1 MHLDFVNLCSLK
13 KILLYLFLA
22 FGLFSQ
28 SDAIGAKA
36 KPVAKK
42 AQTASKSKQSSKKQS
57 SKKQSSKK
65 QSSKGKKKKSSSKY
79 AKGKKSSK
87 SSKKAVVKVAPVVR
101 TAQWQMIAQNKEQS
115 RIKDSVQKTNLIQVR
130 TADNEGYFA
139 SFFSNQKKAATF
151 QTLNGTAAVF
161 KSMSGWQDNKFY
173 ILTNELPVGTIVRI
187 TTSDFKSICAK
198 VINALP
204 EMGNAIQYRLNDAAA
219 AILGVTN
226 KTFQVS
232 VTY

>member
-1 MHLDFVNLCSLK
+1 LQLDFVNLPSLK
-13 KILLYLFLA
+13 KLILYLILA
-22 FGLFSQ
+22 FGLLSQ
-28 SDAIGAKA
+28 TDATGAKG
-36 KPVAKK
+36 KTVAKTG
-42 AQTASKSKQSSKKQS
+42 QTKKKVTKKKPASKSSKSKKTT
-57 SKKQSSKK
+57 
-65 QSSKGKKKKSSSKY
+65 KKKSSKY
-79 AKGKKSSK
+79 SK
-87 SSKKAVVKVAPVVR
+87 SKRSVAKVAPVVR
-101 TAQWQMIAQNKEQS
+101 TAQWEMIAQNKEQS
-115 RIKDSVQKTNLIQVR
+115 RIKDSVQKTNLVQVS
-130 TADNEGYFA
+130 TASNEGYFA

-187 TTSDFKSICAK
+187 TTADFKSICAK

-204 EMGNAIQYRLNDAAA
+204 EVGNAIQYRLNDAAA

>member
-1 MHLDFVNLCSLK
+1 MQLDFVNLSSLK
-13 KILLYLFLA
+13 KLILYLILA
-22 FGLFSQ
+22 FGLLSQ
-28 SDAIGAKA
+28 TDATGAKG
-36 KPVAKK
+36 KTVAKTG
-42 AQTASKSKQSSKKQS
+42 QTKKKVTKKKPASKSSKSKKTS
-57 SKKQSSKK
+57 
-65 QSSKGKKKKSSSKY
+65 KKKSSKY
-79 AKGKKSSK
+79 SK
-87 SSKKAVVKVAPVVR
+87 SKRSVAKVAPVVR

-115 RIKDSVQKTNLIQVR
+115 RIKDSVQKTNLVQVS
-130 TADNEGYFA
+130 TASNEGYFA

-187 TTSDFKSICAK
+187 TTADLKSICAK

-204 EMGNAIQYRLNDAAA
+204 EVGNAIQYRLNDAAA

>member
-1 MHLDFVNLCSLK
+1 MK
-13 KILLYLFLA
+13 KYILYLILA

-28 SDAIGAKA
+28 TDAIGAKSKA
-36 KPVAKK
+36 VAKK
-42 AQTASKSKQSSKKQS
+42 GQTTKKATSKKKSTSKSSKSK
-57 SKKQSSKK
+57 
-65 QSSKGKKKKSSSKY
+65 KGGKKKSSKYSKS
-79 AKGKKSSK
+79 KKKSSK
-87 SSKKAVVKVAPVVR
+87 SKKSVAKVAPVVR

-115 RIKDSVQKTNLIQVR
+115 RIKDSVQKTNLVQVST
-130 TADNEGYFA
+130 TANEGYFA

-187 TTSDFKSICAK
+187 TTSDLKSICAK

-204 EMGNAIQYRLNDAAA
+204 EVGSAIQYRLNDAAA

>member
-1 MHLDFVNLCSLK
+1 MK
-13 KILLYLFLA
+13 KFLLYLILA

-28 SDAIGAKA
+28 TDAIGAKSKA
-36 KPVAKK
+36 VAKK
-42 AQTASKSKQSSKKQS
+42 GQTVKKATQIKQTSKTSKSK
-57 SKKQSSKK
+57 
-65 QSSKGKKKKSSSKY
+65 KGTKKKSSKYSKS
-79 AKGKKSSK
+79 KKKSSK
-87 SSKKAVVKVAPVVR
+87 SKKSVAKVAPVVR

-115 RIKDSVQKTNLIQVR
+115 RIKDSVQKTKLVQESTV
-130 TADNEGYFA
+130 ANEGYFA

-161 KSMSGWQDNKFY
+161 KSMSGWKDNKFY

-187 TTSDFKSICAK
+187 TTSDLKSICAK

-204 EMGNAIQYRLNDAAA
+204 EVGNAIQYRLNDAAA

>member
-1 MHLDFVNLCSLK
+1 MK
-13 KILLYLFLA
+13 KFILYLILA

-28 SDAIGAKA
+28 TDATGAKG
-36 KPVAKK
+36 KTVAKTG
-42 AQTASKSKQSSKKQS
+42 QTKKKVTKKKPTSKSSKSK
-57 SKKQSSKK
+57 
-65 QSSKGKKKKSSSKY
+65 KGSKKKSSKYSKS
-79 AKGKKSSK
+79 KKSV
-87 SSKKAVVKVAPVVR
+87 AKVAPVVR

-115 RIKDSVQKTNLIQVR
+115 RIKDSVQKTNLVQVN
-130 TADNEGYFA
+130 TDTNEGYFA
-139 SFFSNQKKAATF
+139 SLFSTQKKAATF

-187 TTSDFKSICAK
+187 TTADFKSICAK

-204 EMGNAIQYRLNDAAA
+204 EVGNAIQYRLNDAAA

>member
-1 MHLDFVNLCSLK
+1 MK
-13 KILLYLFLA
+13 KLFTYLILA

-28 SDAIGAKA
+28 MDATGAKGKA
-36 KPVAKK
+36 VAKT
-42 AQTASKSKQSSKKQS
+42 AQTTKKAASKKKPTRKSSKSKKGSKKKSSKYLKS
-57 SKKQSSKK
+57 
-65 QSSKGKKKKSSSKY
+65 KKSSSKS
-79 AKGKKSSK
+79 KKSV
-87 SSKKAVVKVAPVVR
+87 AKVAPVVR
-101 TAQWQMIAQNKEQS
+101 TAQWQMIAQNKEQL
-115 RIKDSVQKTNLIQVR
+115 RIKDSVQKTNLVQVS
-130 TADNEGYFA
+130 TASNEGYFA
-139 SFFSNQKKAATF
+139 SLFSNQKKAATF

-187 TTSDFKSICAK
+187 TTADFKSICAK

-204 EMGNAIQYRLNDAAA
+204 EVGNAIQYRLNDAAA

>member
-1 MHLDFVNLCSLK
+1 MQLDFVNLSSLK
-13 KILLYLFLA
+13 KLITYLILA

-28 SDAIGAKA
+28 MDATGAKA
-36 KPVAKK
+36 KAVAKN
-42 AQTASKSKQSSKKQS
+42 AQTTKKAASKKKPTSKSSKSK
-57 SKKQSSKK
+57 
-65 QSSKGKKKKSSSKY
+65 KGSQ
-79 AKGKKSSK
+79 KKSSK
-87 SSKKAVVKVAPVVR
+87 YSKSKKSVAKVAPVVR
-101 TAQWQMIAQNKEQS
+101 TAQWEMIAQNKEQS
-115 RIKDSVQKTNLIQVR
+115 RIKDSLQKINLVQTS
-130 TADNEGYFA
+130 TASNEGYFA
-139 SFFSNQKKAATF
+139 SLFSSQKKAATF

-187 TTSDFKSICAK
+187 TTADFKSICAK

-204 EMGNAIQYRLNDAAA
+204 EVGNAIQYRLNDAAA

>member
-1 MHLDFVNLCSLK
+1 MK
-13 KILLYLFLA
+13 KIILYLILA

-28 SDAIGAKA
+28 TDATGAKGKA
-36 KPVAKK
+36 VANKGQTVKKTTQKKP
-42 AQTASKSKQSSKKQS
+42 TSTSSKSKKGSIKKSSKY
-57 SKKQSSKK
+57 SKS
-65 QSSKGKKKKSSSKY
+65 KKKSSNS
-79 AKGKKSSK
+79 KKSV
-87 SSKKAVVKVAPVVR
+87 AKVAPVVR

-115 RIKDSVQKTNLIQVR
+115 RIKDSVQKTKLVQVST
-130 TADNEGYFA
+130 TANEGYFA
-139 SFFSNQKKAATF
+139 SFFSSQKKAATF

-187 TTSDFKSICAK
+187 TTSDLKSICAK

-204 EMGNAIQYRLNDAAA
+204 EVGSAIQYRLNDAAA

>member
-1 MHLDFVNLCSLK
+1 MK
-13 KILLYLFLA
+13 KFILYLILA

-28 SDAIGAKA
+28 SDATGAKG
-36 KPVAKK
+36 KTVAKK
-42 AQTASKSKQSSKKQS
+42 AQTVKKATQKKPVSKSSKSK
-57 SKKQSSKK
+57 
-65 QSSKGKKKKSSSKY
+65 KGSKKKSSKYSKS
-79 AKGKKSSK
+79 KKKSSK
-87 SSKKAVVKVAPVVR
+87 SKKSVAKVAPLVR

-115 RIKDSVQKTNLIQVR
+115 RIKDSVQKTNLIQESTV
-130 TADNEGYFA
+130 ANEGYFA

-161 KSMSGWQDNKFY
+161 KSMSGWKDNKFY

-187 TTSDFKSICAK
+187 TTSDLKSICAK

-204 EMGNAIQYRLNDAAA
+204 EVGNAIQYRLNDAAA

>member
-1 MHLDFVNLCSLK
+1 MK
-13 KILLYLFLA
+13 KFILYLILA

-28 SDAIGAKA
+28 TDATGAKGKTVA
-36 KPVAKK
+36 KTGQTKKKVTKKKPTSKSSKSKKRSSKSKKPVAK
-42 AQTASKSKQSSKKQS
+42 
-57 SKKQSSKK
+57 
-65 QSSKGKKKKSSSKY
+65 
-79 AKGKKSSK
+79 
-87 SSKKAVVKVAPVVR
+87 VVPVVR

-115 RIKDSVQKTNLIQVR
+115 RIKDSVQKTNLVQVS
-130 TADNEGYFA
+130 TATNEGYFA
-139 SFFSNQKKAATF
+139 SLFSSQKKAATF

-187 TTSDFKSICAK
+187 TTADFKSICAK

-204 EMGNAIQYRLNDAAA
+204 EVGNAIQYRLNDAAA

>member
-1 MHLDFVNLCSLK
+1 MK
-13 KILLYLFLA
+13 KLILYLILA
-22 FGLFSQ
+22 FGLLSQ
-28 SDAIGAKA
+28 TDATGAKG
-36 KPVAKK
+36 KTVAKTG
-42 AQTASKSKQSSKKQS
+42 QTKKKVTKKKPASKSSKSKKTS
-57 SKKQSSKK
+57 
-65 QSSKGKKKKSSSKY
+65 KKKSSKY
-79 AKGKKSSK
+79 SK
-87 SSKKAVVKVAPVVR
+87 SKRSVAKVAPVVR

-115 RIKDSVQKTNLIQVR
+115 RIKDSVQKTNLVQVS
-130 TADNEGYFA
+130 TASNEGYFA

-204 EMGNAIQYRLNDAAA
+204 EVGNAIQYRLNDAAA

>member
-1 MHLDFVNLCSLK
+1 MK
-13 KILLYLFLA
+13 KFLLYLILA

-28 SDAIGAKA
+28 TDAIGAKSKA
-36 KPVAKK
+36 VAKK
-42 AQTASKSKQSSKKQS
+42 GQTVKKATQIKQTSKTSKSKN
-57 SKKQSSKK
+57 
-65 QSSKGKKKKSSSKY
+65 GTKKKSSKYSKS
-79 AKGKKSSK
+79 KKKSSK
-87 SSKKAVVKVAPVVR
+87 SKKSVAKVAPVVR

-115 RIKDSVQKTNLIQVR
+115 RIKDSVQKTKLVQESTTV
-130 TADNEGYFA
+130 NEGYFA

-161 KSMSGWQDNKFY
+161 KSMSGWKDNKFY

-204 EMGNAIQYRLNDAAA
+204 EVGNAIQYRLNDAAA

>member
-1 MHLDFVNLCSLK
+1 MK
-13 KILLYLFLA
+13 KFILYLILA
-22 FGLFSQ
+22 FGLFAQ
-28 SDAIGAKA
+28 TDATGAKG
-36 KPVAKK
+36 KTVAKK
-42 AQTASKSKQSSKKQS
+42 AQTTKKATTQKKPTSKSSKYKKGSKKKSNKYSKSK
-57 SKKQSSKK
+57 
-65 QSSKGKKKKSSSKY
+65 
-79 AKGKKSSK
+79 KKSSK
-87 SSKKAVVKVAPVVR
+87 SKKPIAKVAPVVR

-115 RIKDSVQKTNLIQVR
+115 RIKDSVQKKNLVQVST
-130 TADNEGYFA
+130 TANEGYFA

-204 EMGNAIQYRLNDAAA
+204 EVGNAIQYRLNDAAA

>member
-1 MHLDFVNLCSLK
+1 MK
-13 KILLYLFLA
+13 KIILYLILA

-28 SDAIGAKA
+28 TNATGAKG
-36 KPVAKK
+36 KTVAKK
-42 AQTASKSKQSSKKQS
+42 AQTVKKATQKKPASKSSKSKKGS
-57 SKKQSSKK
+57 
-65 QSSKGKKKKSSSKY
+65 KKKSSKYSKS
-79 AKGKKSSK
+79 KKKSSK
-87 SSKKAVVKVAPVVR
+87 SKKSVAKVAPVVR

-115 RIKDSVQKTNLIQVR
+115 RIKDSVQKTNLVQESTV
-130 TADNEGYFA
+130 ANEGYFA

-161 KSMSGWQDNKFY
+161 KSMSGWKDNKFY

-187 TTSDFKSICAK
+187 TTSDLKSICAK

-204 EMGNAIQYRLNDAAA
+204 EVGNAIQYRLNDAAA

>member
-1 MHLDFVNLCSLK
+1 MK
-13 KILLYLFLA
+13 KIILYLILA

-28 SDAIGAKA
+28 TDATGAKGKA
-36 KPVAKK
+36 VAKK
-42 AQTASKSKQSSKKQS
+42 GQTVKKATQKKPASKSSKSKKATQKKPASKSSKS
-57 SKKQSSKK
+57 
-65 QSSKGKKKKSSSKY
+65 KKKSSRS
-79 AKGKKSSK
+79 KKSV
-87 SSKKAVVKVAPVVR
+87 AKVAPVVR

-115 RIKDSVQKTNLIQVR
+115 RIKDSVQKTNLVQVST
-130 TADNEGYFA
+130 TANEGYFA

-187 TTSDFKSICAK
+187 TTSDLKSICAK

-204 EMGNAIQYRLNDAAA
+204 EVGSAIQYRLNDAAA

>member
-1 MHLDFVNLCSLK
+1 MK
-13 KILLYLFLA
+13 QYILYLILA

-28 SDAIGAKA
+28 TDAIGAKG
-36 KPVAKK
+36 KTVAKK
-42 AQTASKSKQSSKKQS
+42 AQTTKKATSKKKPTS
-57 SKKQSSKK
+57 
-65 QSSKGKKKKSSSKY
+65 
-79 AKGKKSSK
+79 KSSK
-87 SSKKAVVKVAPVVR
+87 SKKSTSKSKKSVAKVAPVVR

-115 RIKDSVQKTNLIQVR
+115 RIKDSLQKINLVKVS
-130 TADNEGYFA
+130 TVANEGYFA
-139 SFFSNQKKAATF
+139 SLFSSQKKAATF

-204 EMGNAIQYRLNDAAA
+204 EVGNAIQYRLNDAAA

>member
-1 MHLDFVNLCSLK
+1 LHLDFVNLPSLK
-13 KILLYLFLA
+13 KFILFLILA

-28 SDAIGAKA
+28 TDATGAKG
-36 KPVAKK
+36 KTVAKTG
-42 AQTASKSKQSSKKQS
+42 QTKKKVTKKKPTSKSSKSK
-57 SKKQSSKK
+57 
-65 QSSKGKKKKSSSKY
+65 KGSKKKSSKYSKS
-79 AKGKKSSK
+79 KKSV
-87 SSKKAVVKVAPVVR
+87 AKVAPVVR

-115 RIKDSVQKTNLIQVR
+115 RIKDSVQKTNLVQVN
-130 TADNEGYFA
+130 TATNEGYFA
-139 SFFSNQKKAATF
+139 SLFSTQKKAATF

-187 TTSDFKSICAK
+187 TTADFKSICAK

-204 EMGNAIQYRLNDAAA
+204 EVGNAIQYRLNDAAA

>member
-1 MHLDFVNLCSLK
+1 LK
-13 KILLYLFLA
+13 KFILYLILA

-28 SDAIGAKA
+28 SDATGAKG
-36 KPVAKK
+36 KTVAKK
-42 AQTASKSKQSSKKQS
+42 AQAVKNATQKKPVSKSSKSK
-57 SKKQSSKK
+57 
-65 QSSKGKKKKSSSKY
+65 KGSKKKSSKHSKS
-79 AKGKKSSK
+79 KKKSSK
-87 SSKKAVVKVAPVVR
+87 SKKSVAKVAPVVR

-115 RIKDSVQKTNLIQVR
+115 RIKDSVQKTNLIQESTV
-130 TADNEGYFA
+130 ANEGYFA

-161 KSMSGWQDNKFY
+161 KSMSGWKDNKFY

-187 TTSDFKSICAK
+187 TTSDLKSICAK

-204 EMGNAIQYRLNDAAA
+204 EVGNAIQYRLNDAAA

>member
-1 MHLDFVNLCSLK
+1 MK
-13 KILLYLFLA
+13 KIFLYLLLA

-28 SDAIGAKA
+28 SNAIGARA
-36 KPVAKK
+36 KTVSKK
-42 AQTASKSKQSSKKQS
+42 TQTSSKSKKSSKGQTG
-57 SKKQSSKK
+57 KKKTT
-65 QSSKGKKKKSSSKY
+65 KGKKKKASSKY
-79 AKGKKSSK
+79 SKSKKGKR
-87 SSKKAVVKVAPVVR
+87 SSKKSTVKVAPVVR

-115 RIKDSVQKTNLIQVR
+115 RIKDSVQKTNLVQVR
-130 TADNEGYFA
+130 SAENEGYFA
-139 SFFSNQKKAATF
+139 SFFSNQKKAASF
-151 QTLNGTAAVF
+151 QTLNGTASVF

-198 VINALP
+198 VINSLP
-204 EMGNAIQYRLNDAAA
+204 EVGNAIQYRLNDAAA

>member
-1 MHLDFVNLCSLK
+1 MK
-13 KILLYLFLA
+13 KLILYTILA

-28 SDAIGAKA
+28 TDATGAKG
-36 KPVAKK
+36 KTVAKK
-42 AQTASKSKQSSKKQS
+42 AQTTKKASSKKKS
-57 SKKQSSKK
+57 SKYSK
-65 QSSKGKKKKSSSKY
+65 SKKSSSK
-79 AKGKKSSK
+79 
-87 SSKKAVVKVAPVVR
+87 SKKPVAKVVPVVR
-101 TAQWQMIAQNKEQS
+101 TAQWEMIAQNKEQS
-115 RIKDSVQKTNLIQVR
+115 RIKDSVQKTNLVQVS
-130 TADNEGYFA
+130 TATNEGYFA
-139 SFFSNQKKAATF
+139 SLFSSQKKAATF

-187 TTSDFKSICAK
+187 TTADFKSICAK

-204 EMGNAIQYRLNDAAA
+204 EVGNAIQYRLNDAAA

>member
-1 MHLDFVNLCSLK
+1 LHLDFVNLSSLK
-13 KILLYLFLA
+13 QFILYLFLA

-28 SDAIGAKA
+28 TDVLGAKA
-36 KPVAKK
+36 KQVAKK
-42 AQTASKSKQSSKKQS
+42 SQVASKSSKASQKG
-57 SKKQSSKK
+57 KKPTP
-65 QSSKGKKKKSSSKY
+65 KGKKKSSNSKY
-79 AKGKKSSK
+79 KKPI
-87 SSKKAVVKVAPVVR
+87 VKVAPVVR
-101 TAQWQMIAQNKEQS
+101 TAQWAMIAQNKEQT
-115 RIKDSVQKTNLIQVR
+115 RIKDSIQKTNFVHVR
-130 TADNEGYFA
+130 TTENEGYFA
-139 SFFSNQKKAATF
+139 SFFSNQKKAASF

-161 KSMSGWQDNKFY
+161 KSMSGWKDNKFY

-204 EMGNAIQYRLNDAAA
+204 EVGNAIQYRLNDAAA

>member
-1 MHLDFVNLCSLK
+1 MK
-13 KILLYLFLA
+13 KFILYLILA

-28 SDAIGAKA
+28 TDATGAKG
-36 KPVAKK
+36 KTVAKTG
-42 AQTASKSKQSSKKQS
+42 QTKK
-57 SKKQSSKK
+57 KVT
-65 QSSKGKKKKSSSKY
+65 KKKSTS
-79 AKGKKSSK
+79 KSSK
-87 SSKKAVVKVAPVVR
+87 SKKGSKNKSSKYSKSKKSVAKVAPVVR
-101 TAQWQMIAQNKEQS
+101 TAQWEMIAQNKEQS
-115 RIKDSVQKTNLIQVR
+115 RIKDSLQKIKLVQTS
-130 TADNEGYFA
+130 TASNEGYFA
-139 SFFSNQKKAATF
+139 SLFSSQKKAATF

-204 EMGNAIQYRLNDAAA
+204 EVGNAIQYRLNDAAA

>member
-1 MHLDFVNLCSLK
+1 MK
-13 KILLYLFLA
+13 KLILYVLLA
-22 FGLFSQ
+22 IGLFSQ

-36 KPVAKK
+36 KPVSKK
-42 AQTASKSKQSSKKQS
+42 LHATSKSSKS
-57 SKKQSSKK
+57 NKK
-65 QSSKGKKKKSSSKY
+65 QSSKGKKKKISSKKS
-79 AKGKKSSK
+79 KGKKQNRNSK
-87 SSKKAVVKVAPVVR
+87 QATVKVAPVVR

-115 RIKDSVQKTNLIQVR
+115 RIKDSVQKTNLVQVR
-130 TADNEGYFA
+130 TTDNEGYFA
-139 SFFSNQKKAATF
+139 SFFSNQKKAASF

-198 VINALP
+198 VINVLP

>member
-1 MHLDFVNLCSLK
+1 LHLDFVNLSSLK
-13 KILLYLFLA
+13 KIILYLILA

-28 SDAIGAKA
+28 TDATGAKGKA
-36 KPVAKK
+36 VANKGQTVKKTTQKKPTSKS
-42 AQTASKSKQSSKKQS
+42 SKSK
-57 SKKQSSKK
+57 
-65 QSSKGKKKKSSSKY
+65 KGSKKKSSKYSKS
-79 AKGKKSSK
+79 KKKSSN
-87 SSKKAVVKVAPVVR
+87 SKKSVAKVAPVVR

-115 RIKDSVQKTNLIQVR
+115 RIKDSVQKTNLVQVST
-130 TADNEGYFA
+130 TANEGYFA
-139 SFFSNQKKAATF
+139 SLFSSQKKAATF

-187 TTSDFKSICAK
+187 TTADFKSICAK

-204 EMGNAIQYRLNDAAA
+204 EVGSAIQYRLNDAAA

>member
-1 MHLDFVNLCSLK
+1 MHLDFVNLSSLK
-13 KILLYLFLA
+13 KRLLYLLLA

-36 KPVAKK
+36 KPVSKK
-42 AQTASKSKQSSKKQS
+42 AQTASKSKKSSKGQTSKKKSTKGKKKQS
-57 SKKQSSKK
+57 SSKYSKSKKRSSSKK
-65 QSSKGKKKKSSSKY
+65 ST
-79 AKGKKSSK
+79 
-87 SSKKAVVKVAPVVR
+87 VKVAPVVR

-115 RIKDSVQKTNLIQVR
+115 RIKDSLQKTNLVQVR
-130 TADNEGYFA
+130 SAENEGYFA
-139 SFFSNQKKAATF
+139 SFFSNQKKAASF

-198 VINALP
+198 VINSLP

>member
-1 MHLDFVNLCSLK
+1 MHLDFVNLSSLK
-13 KILLYLFLA
+13 KFILYMILA

-28 SDAIGAKA
+28 TDATGAKG
-36 KPVAKK
+36 KTVAKTG
-42 AQTASKSKQSSKKQS
+42 QTKKKVTKKKPASKSSKSKKTS
-57 SKKQSSKK
+57 
-65 QSSKGKKKKSSSKY
+65 KKKSSKY
-79 AKGKKSSK
+79 SK
-87 SSKKAVVKVAPVVR
+87 SKRSVAKVVPVVR

-115 RIKDSVQKTNLIQVR
+115 RIKDSVQKTNLVQVS
-130 TADNEGYFA
+130 TASNEGYFA

-204 EMGNAIQYRLNDAAA
+204 EVGNAIQYRLNDAAA

>member
-1 MHLDFVNLCSLK
+1 LQLDFVNLSSLK
-13 KILLYLFLA
+13 KLITYLILA

-28 SDAIGAKA
+28 TDATGAKGKA
-36 KPVAKK
+36 VAKN
-42 AQTASKSKQSSKKQS
+42 AQTTKKAASKKKPTSKSSKS
-57 SKKQSSKK
+57 
-65 QSSKGKKKKSSSKY
+65 KKSSSKS
-79 AKGKKSSK
+79 KKSV
-87 SSKKAVVKVAPVVR
+87 AKVTPVVR

-115 RIKDSVQKTNLIQVR
+115 RIKDSVQKTNLVQVS
-130 TADNEGYFA
+130 AVANEGYFA
-139 SFFSNQKKAATF
+139 SLFSSQKKAATF

-187 TTSDFKSICAK
+187 TTADFKSICAK

-204 EMGNAIQYRLNDAAA
+204 EVGNAIQYRLNDAAA

>member
-1 MHLDFVNLCSLK
+1 MHLDFVNLSSLK
-13 KILLYLFLA
+13 KIILYLILA

-28 SDAIGAKA
+28 MDATGAKGKA
-36 KPVAKK
+36 VANKGQTVKKTTQKKPTSKS
-42 AQTASKSKQSSKKQS
+42 SKSK
-57 SKKQSSKK
+57 
-65 QSSKGKKKKSSSKY
+65 KGSKKKSSKYSKS
-79 AKGKKSSK
+79 KKKSSN
-87 SSKKAVVKVAPVVR
+87 SKKSVAKVAPVVR

-115 RIKDSVQKTNLIQVR
+115 RIKDSVQKTKLVQVST
-130 TADNEGYFA
+130 TANEGYFA
-139 SFFSNQKKAATF
+139 SFFSSQKKAATF

-187 TTSDFKSICAK
+187 TTSDLKSICAK

-204 EMGNAIQYRLNDAAA
+204 EVGSAIQYRLNDAAA

>member
-1 MHLDFVNLCSLK
+1 LK
-13 KILLYLFLA
+13 KFLLYLILA

-28 SDAIGAKA
+28 TDAIGAKSKA
-36 KPVAKK
+36 VAKK
-42 AQTASKSKQSSKKQS
+42 GQTVKKATQIKPTSKTSKSK
-57 SKKQSSKK
+57 
-65 QSSKGKKKKSSSKY
+65 KGTKKKSSKYSKS
-79 AKGKKSSK
+79 KKKSSK
-87 SSKKAVVKVAPVVR
+87 SKKSVAKVAPVVR

-115 RIKDSVQKTNLIQVR
+115 RIKDSVQKTKLVQESTTV
-130 TADNEGYFA
+130 NEGYFA

-161 KSMSGWQDNKFY
+161 KSMSGWKDNKFY

-204 EMGNAIQYRLNDAAA
+204 EVGNAIQYRLNDAAA

>member
-1 MHLDFVNLCSLK
+1 MKQF
-13 KILLYLFLA
+13 ILYLILA

-28 SDAIGAKA
+28 SDATGAKG
-36 KPVAKK
+36 KTVAKK
-42 AQTASKSKQSSKKQS
+42 SQTVKKSTQKKPISKSSKSKKGTKKKSTKYSKS
-57 SKKQSSKK
+57 
-65 QSSKGKKKKSSSKY
+65 KKKSST
-79 AKGKKSSK
+79 
-87 SSKKAVVKVAPVVR
+87 SKKPIAKVAPVVR

-115 RIKDSVQKTNLIQVR
+115 RIKDSVQKMNLVQES
-130 TADNEGYFA
+130 TTTNEGYFA

-161 KSMSGWQDNKFY
+161 KSMSGWKDNKFY

-204 EMGNAIQYRLNDAAA
+204 EVGNAIQYRLNDAAA

>member
-1 MHLDFVNLCSLK
+1 MK
-13 KILLYLFLA
+13 KLILYLILA
-22 FGLFSQ
+22 FGLLSQ
-28 SDAIGAKA
+28 TDATGAKG
-36 KPVAKK
+36 KTVAKTG
-42 AQTASKSKQSSKKQS
+42 QTKKKVTKKKPASKSSKSKKTS
-57 SKKQSSKK
+57 
-65 QSSKGKKKKSSSKY
+65 KKKSSKY
-79 AKGKKSSK
+79 SK
-87 SSKKAVVKVAPVVR
+87 SKRSVAKVAPVVR

-115 RIKDSVQKTNLIQVR
+115 RIKDSVQKTNLVQVS
-130 TADNEGYFA
+130 TASNEGYFA

-187 TTSDFKSICAK
+187 TTADFKSICAK

-204 EMGNAIQYRLNDAAA
+204 EVGNAIQYRLNDAAA

>member
-1 MHLDFVNLCSLK
+1 LQLDFVNLPSLK
-13 KILLYLFLA
+13 KFILYLILA

-28 SDAIGAKA
+28 TDATGAKG
-36 KPVAKK
+36 KTVTKN
-42 AQTASKSKQSSKKQS
+42 AQTIKNASNKKKPIGKSSESKKGS
-57 SKKQSSKK
+57 
-65 QSSKGKKKKSSSKY
+65 KKKSSKYSKS
-79 AKGKKSSK
+79 KRGSSK
-87 SSKKAVVKVAPVVR
+87 SKKSVAKVAPVVR
-101 TAQWQMIAQNKEQS
+101 TAQWEMIAQNKEQS
-115 RIKDSVQKTNLIQVR
+115 RIKDSVQKTNLVQVS
-130 TADNEGYFA
+130 TTVNEGYFA
-139 SFFSNQKKAATF
+139 SFFSSQKKAATF

-161 KSMSGWQDNKFY
+161 KSISGWKDNKFY

-204 EMGNAIQYRLNDAAA
+204 EVGSAIQYRLNDAAA

>member
-1 MHLDFVNLCSLK
+1 MK
-13 KILLYLFLA
+13 KFILYLILA

-28 SDAIGAKA
+28 TDATGAKG
-36 KPVAKK
+36 KTVAKK
-42 AQTASKSKQSSKKQS
+42 GQTVKKATQKKPASKSSKSKKGS
-57 SKKQSSKK
+57 
-65 QSSKGKKKKSSSKY
+65 KKKSSKYSKS
-79 AKGKKSSK
+79 KKKSSK
-87 SSKKAVVKVAPVVR
+87 SKKSVAKVTPVVR

-115 RIKDSVQKTNLIQVR
+115 RIKDSVQKTSLVQESAV
-130 TADNEGYFA
+130 ANEGYFA

-161 KSMSGWQDNKFY
+161 KSMSGWKDNKFY

-187 TTSDFKSICAK
+187 TTSDLKSICAK

-204 EMGNAIQYRLNDAAA
+204 EVGNAIQYRLNDAAA

>member
-1 MHLDFVNLCSLK
+1 LQLDFVNLPSLK
-13 KILLYLFLA
+13 KFILYLILA

-28 SDAIGAKA
+28 TDATGAKG
-36 KPVAKK
+36 KTV
-42 AQTASKSKQSSKKQS
+42 AQTGQTKKKVTKKRPSSKTSKSKKTT
-57 SKKQSSKK
+57 
-65 QSSKGKKKKSSSKY
+65 KKKSSKYSKS
-79 AKGKKSSK
+79 KKSV
-87 SSKKAVVKVAPVVR
+87 AKVAPFVR

-115 RIKDSVQKTNLIQVR
+115 RIKDSVQKTNLAQVS
-130 TADNEGYFA
+130 TASNEGYFA
-139 SFFSNQKKAATF
+139 SLFSSQKKAATF

-204 EMGNAIQYRLNDAAA
+204 EVGNAIQYRLNDAAA

>member
-1 MHLDFVNLCSLK
+1 LHLDFVILSSLK
-13 KILLYLFLA
+13 HYILYLILA

-28 SDAIGAKA
+28 TDAIGAKG
-36 KPVAKK
+36 KTVAKK
-42 AQTASKSKQSSKKQS
+42 TQTSKKASSKKKPTSKSSKSKKGSKKKSSKY
-57 SKKQSSKK
+57 SKS
-65 QSSKGKKKKSSSKY
+65 KKSSSK
-79 AKGKKSSK
+79 
-87 SSKKAVVKVAPVVR
+87 SKKAVAKVAPVVR

-115 RIKDSVQKTNLIQVR
+115 RIKDSVQKTNLVQVS
-130 TADNEGYFA
+130 TVANEGYFA
-139 SFFSNQKKAATF
+139 SLFSSQKKAATF

-187 TTSDFKSICAK
+187 TTSDFKSVCAK

-204 EMGNAIQYRLNDAAA
+204 EVGNAIQYRLNDAAA